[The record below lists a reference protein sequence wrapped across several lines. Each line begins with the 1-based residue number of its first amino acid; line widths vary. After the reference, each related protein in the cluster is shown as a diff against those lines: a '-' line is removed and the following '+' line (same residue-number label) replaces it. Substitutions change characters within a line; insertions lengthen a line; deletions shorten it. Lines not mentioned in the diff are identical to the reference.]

1 MEEDSRNSNV
11 FFRLD
16 GNKFRRV
23 ALLGAKGVGKSSIAT
38 RFAEDTF
45 LDSYLPTIEDSYHAT
60 CRHKNE
66 TYNLEILDTGGQDE
80 YSYLGTQLTIGVD
93 GYVFV
98 YSICDGASFDMIPV
112 AHRLLSEALGTEKV
126 PKILVGN
133 YLDMS
138 DKREVSVEEGKSLA
152 EKLKCPFVECSA
164 RTGQNVSKV
173 FTLLLAEVEGMYFQ
187 RTSMEV
193 PTTSNST
200 RCSIS

>member
-1 MEEDSRNSNV
+1 M
-11 FFRLD
+11 
-16 GNKFRRV
+16 
-23 ALLGAKGVGKSSIAT
+23 
-38 RFAEDTF
+38 
-45 LDSYLPTIEDSYHAT
+45 
-60 CRHKNE
+60 
-66 TYNLEILDTGGQDE
+66 
-80 YSYLGTQLTIGVD
+80 
-93 GYVFV
+93 FV